1 VKKVGLI
8 LIALLIVFTLNTF
21 SRTTENSSHAVSQ
34 EHVQERE
41 THDEAEEHE
50 ENIVHI
56 VTRLVLQLVLI
67 LTAAKIAGEICER
80 YLKQPGV
87 LGELIAGMIIGPY
100 VLGSKI
106 IIPGLGALF
115 ASPQPGVTIPVSNE
129 LYALGQIAV
138 IILLF
143 MAGLETDFKQFFKY
157 AGPATVVA
165 IGGVVFPFVLGAAAT
180 IFFIHDIHS
189 ITHPEAL
196 FVGAI
201 MVATSVGIT
210 ARILSDIN
218 KLDTPEGVT
227 ILAGAVVDDVLGI
240 LILAIVVGVSR
251 GEGGITGGTIALIA
265 IKAVGIWI
273 GITGMGLLLSKQ
285 IERFLLWFKN
295 EGALLAL
302 GLAFC
307 FLAAGIAELF
317 GLAAIIGSYA
327 MGLALSEREISHRL
341 EKALTPVFD
350 FLVPVFFVVM
360 GMLVDFSSM
369 THAILFG
376 IVLSTLAVLSKIFG
390 CGLPAMA
397 VGFNR
402 IGATRIGIGMLPRGE
417 VALIVAGVG
426 LANKVIQTDIFGV
439 AVMMT
444 MITTL
449 LAPIFLV
456 PSFQKGGSGL
466 RKEN

>member
-1 VKKVGLI
+1 VKKFSFIFIALI
-8 LIALLIVFTLNTF
+8 LVFTFNAFSKTAGQEHDNANTAVVQ
-21 SRTTENSSHAVSQ
+21 EHNSS
-34 EHVQERE
+34 
-41 THDEAEEHE
+41 EEHE

-56 VTRLVLQLVLI
+56 VTRLILQLVVI
-67 LTAAKIAGEICER
+67 LAAAKIGGEVCER
-80 YLKQPGV
+80 YLKQPSV
-87 LGELIAGMIIGPY
+87 LGELISGMIIGPF

-115 ASPQPGVTIPVSNE
+115 ASPQPGVAIPVSNE

-165 IGGVVFPFVLGAAAT
+165 IGGVVAPFFLGAAAT
-180 IFFIHDIHS
+180 VMFVPE
-189 ITHPEAL
+189 ITSMTHTTAL
-196 FVGAI
+196 FMGSI

-218 KLDTPEGVT
+218 RLDTPEGVT

-240 LILAIVVGVSR
+240 LILAVVVGLSR
-251 GEGGITGGTIALIA
+251 GEGGISSGDIAVIAL
-265 IKAVGIWI
+265 KAVGVWI
-273 GITGMGLLLSKQ
+273 GITGLGLLLSRH
-285 IERFLLWFKN
+285 IERLILWFKS
-295 EGALLAL
+295 EGATLAL

-327 MGLALSEREISHRL
+327 MGLALSDREIAHTL
-341 EKALTPVFD
+341 EKELRSVFN

-369 THAILFG
+369 THAITFG
-376 IVLSTLAVLSKIFG
+376 IVLSLLAVISKVFG
-390 CGLPAMA
+390 CGLPALG
-397 VGFNR
+397 VGFNK
-402 IGATRIGIGMLPRGE
+402 IGAWRIGIGMLPRGE

-426 LANKVIQTDIFGV
+426 LANRVIQSDMFGV

-444 MITTL
+444 MVTTL

-456 PSFQKGGSGL
+456 PAFKKGGSGL
-466 RKEN
+466 KKKENE